1 MSANRSMLI
10 LIPLVLLLTS
20 CDRSKPASDEH
31 AGHDH
36 DAESDA
42 KHGEEGH
49 AHGEEGHAHEGEA
62 GHGEEGHAHEE
73 GEEHEEHEEG
83 VVELPEGTAAEVK
96 LARVERRPLA
106 SERETTGQVDYV
118 QSAVAHVSP
127 RIPGRVHRVLAQL
140 GDGVRAGQAVAE
152 LDSVEIGAA
161 KAAYVQART
170 REDLARRTYD
180 REKGL
185 HEERI
190 SSESEM
196 LEAEAAWQE
205 AHSATEAAAQ
215 SLRLYGLD
223 AASIAKLGPGSSSA
237 FIAVQAPIAGRII
250 EHHATVG
257 ELVTSETRLMTV
269 ADLTRVW
276 VWIDVPE
283 RDVAAVHPDDD
294 VEVMSDAYPQER
306 FTGKVSYLTP
316 EVDAHTRTVRARIE
330 VDNQGRKLLPGMF
343 VNVRISDPHGAALE
357 GPGIIAVPAKAVQ
370 RDGNESIVFVATGP
384 RRFERREI
392 QRGRST
398 AEWVEVLDG
407 VAEGEQVVVE
417 GGFILKSE
425 AARHE
430 LGGGHSH

>member
-1 MSANRSMLI
+1 MSANRSILMLI
-10 LIPLVLLLTS
+10 PFVLLVAS
-20 CDRSKPASDEH
+20 CDRSRPAGDEH

-36 DAESDA
+36 GAEPAATHD
-42 KHGEEGH
+42 EEGH

-62 GHGEEGHAHEE
+62 GHGEEGHAHED

-83 VVELPEGTAAEVK
+83 VVELPEGTAVDVK

-127 RIPGRVHRVLAQL
+127 RVPGRVHRVLAQL
-140 GDGVRAGQAVAE
+140 GDDVRAGQVVAE
-152 LDSVEIGAA
+152 LDSIEIGAA

-185 HEERI
+185 HDERI

-196 LEAEAAWQE
+196 LAAEAAWQE

-223 AASIAKLGPGSSSA
+223 SGSIAKLVPGSSSA
-237 FIAVQAPIAGRII
+237 FIAVQAPIAGRVI

-257 ELVTSETRLMTV
+257 ELVTPETRLMTM
-269 ADLTRVW
+269 ADVSRVW

-294 VEVMSDAYPQER
+294 VEVSSDSYPGES

-330 VDNQGRKLLPGMF
+330 VNNQDQRLLPGMF
-343 VNVRISDPHGAALE
+343 VSVRISDPHGAGLG
-357 GPGIIAVPAKAVQ
+357 GPGVIVVPAAAVQ
-370 RDGNESIVFVATGP
+370 RDGAESIAFVATGP
-384 RRFERREI
+384 RRFERREL
-392 QRGRST
+392 RVGRST
-398 AEWVEVLDG
+398 AGWVEVIEGL
-407 VAEGEQVVVE
+407 AEGEQVAVE
-417 GGFILKSE
+417 GAFILKSE